1 MANQRDT
8 WGQGLGMFSG
18 ALPGLLRMYMGQQ
31 GRGPSAGTQT
41 DWLGQ
46 FSPAGTQ
53 PGQITQEALGPA
65 APPMPQPGAM
75 PPQQLA
81 GMLGPQAGMMGQQP
95 GLLAP
100 QQPQVWPFLG
110 GGDGV

>member
-1 MANQRDT
+1 MANTRDT
-8 WGQGLGMFSG
+8 WGQGLGMFSNS
-18 ALPGLLRMYMGQQ
+18 LPALLRMYMGQQ
-31 GRGPSAGTQT
+31 KNGPNSGTQT

-46 FSPAGTQ
+46 FTPAGTQ
-53 PGQITQEALGPA
+53 PMGAPGGITQEALGPA
-65 APPMPQPGAM
+65 GPQM
-75 PPQQLA
+75 PPQMAQ
-81 GMLGPQAGMMGQQP
+81 GMLGPQGGMMGQQP